1 MDLLLNKLL
10 CEFRKAHSTQHAL
23 FKLLHSW
30 QKEFDNSVLI
40 STILMEISRAHDIL
54 PHDLI
59 IAEFEAYGL
68 SKNSLKLLPHYLER
82 RKQGRKQRVNK
93 NLHTALK
100 LV

>member
-1 MDLLLNKLL
+1 MDLFLNKLL
-10 CEFRKAHSTQHAL
+10 CEFREAHSTQRAL
-23 FKLLHSW
+23 FRLLHSW

-40 STILMEISRAHDIL
+40 STILMELSRAYDIL
-54 PHDLI
+54 PRDLI

-68 SKNSLKLLPHYLER
+68 SKNSLKLLPHCLER
-82 RKQGRKQRVNK
+82 RKQDRKQRVNK